1 MCESLVSLVILLH
14 SLSLYGSLCLSVP
27 LRLSSLF
34 TYTKYFFAHLSL
46 VKKRIDRTQS
56 RLDKVP
62 NQELLLEAAHALRV
76 EKDRQKELESQLEQQ
91 MQDIQRCE
99 TVFFFFC

>member
-1 MCESLVSLVILLH
+1 MN
-14 SLSLYGSLCLSVP
+14 
-27 LRLSSLF
+27 
-34 TYTKYFFAHLSL
+34 L

-91 MQDIQRCE
+91 MQDIQRSE
-99 TVFFFFC
+99 TV